1 MNISFSETSFI
12 HPQSPPIPA
21 LHPSLEIYIDNQ
33 DPRRSRTA
41 SGSSLIQKAPDSK
54 SFRKLRKSGIPV
66 SNNTHIKTR
75 KQVGGFDQEK
85 ILDPRSRA
93 KLDMEPKVKLVTS
106 TTLPLNSIA
115 LNSNI
120 PSSEPIHHSSLGI
133 QRQINHVKNSE
144 FDPVREISRY
154 MLQCQEG
161 VKNVHNK
168 VTAKVYF
175 INM

>member
-21 LHPSLEIYIDNQ
+21 LHPSLEVDNQ

-41 SGSSLIQKAPDSK
+41 SGSSFIQKATDSK
-54 SFRKLRKSGIPV
+54 SPGKLRKSAIPV
-66 SNNTHIKTR
+66 IKNPSAKTR
-75 KQVGGFDQEK
+75 KQACGFDQGK

-93 KLDMEPKVKLVTS
+93 KLDMEPKVRLVNS
-106 TTLPLNSIA
+106 TALPLNSIV
-115 LNSNI
+115 LNNNI

-144 FDPVREISRY
+144 FDPVHEISRY

-175 INM
+175 ISI